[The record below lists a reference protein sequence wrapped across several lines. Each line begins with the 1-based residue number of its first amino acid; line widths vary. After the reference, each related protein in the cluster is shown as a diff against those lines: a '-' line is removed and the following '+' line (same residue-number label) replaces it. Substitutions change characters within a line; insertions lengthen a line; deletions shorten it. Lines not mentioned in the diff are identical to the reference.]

1 MDNKI
6 KIFIDADDTIL
17 MSSETVIEMLNE
29 MYNISPQ
36 KTIED
41 LKDWGYRSI
50 YRGISGENISEI
62 YDSDEFFRRV
72 QVNPAFD
79 KFYKKFKHRLEF
91 FIVTKGTYVNLH
103 KKQNYF
109 AQKYPEIKFI
119 GCLHYFENKNFTK
132 AEVDMS
138 KGIQIDDRCDCLTT
152 NAGCKILLKN
162 NRDLL
167 WNNYQGGIRG
177 NVYVVNTWEEIE
189 GYVQF
194 LINNSFLLEECND

>member
-1 MDNKI
+1 MNNKI

-17 MSSETVIEMLNE
+17 MSSEIIIEMLNE
-29 MYNISPQ
+29 RYNISPQ

-62 YDSDEFFRRV
+62 YDSDEFFKRV

-79 KFYKKFKHRLEF
+79 KFYKKFEHCLEF
-91 FIVTKGTYVNLH
+91 FLVTKGTYVNLH

-109 AQKYPEIKFI
+109 AQKYPEIKFR
-119 GCLHYFENKNFTK
+119 GCLHYFENENFTK

-138 KGIQIDDRCDCLTT
+138 KGIQIDDRYDCLTT

-162 NRDLL
+162 NRDLP

-177 NVYVVNTWEEIE
+177 NVYIVNTWEEIE
-189 GYVQF
+189 EYIQF
-194 LINNSFLLEECND
+194 LINNPFLLEECND